1 MNTVFIILLSIIC
14 LLSAANFIYQFL
26 RKPADI
32 TPLIQGLQES
42 VRQQADSVTRT
53 TREEIVQN
61 RREIVQQSKDNR
73 QELSQSI
80 CQFGTQQKEIFD
92 LVNRQVGKMMSDNER
107 RFETLHRSTSDSFEL
122 IRKRVD
128 EKLTSIQQDNN
139 DNMEKIRAT
148 VDEKLHKTLEE
159 RLGRSFQIV
168 SEHLEKVQ
176 MGLGEMRNLAEGVGD
191 LKKVLSNVKTRG
203 ILGEIQLL
211 NIIEEIMT
219 TDQYG
224 VNIATV
230 PGCDCRVE
238 VAVKLPGSKGDE
250 KVVHLPIDSKF
261 PMDKYQYLLDAYEE
275 GDAQKIQN
283 CRKDLQRALLT
294 AAKDIKTKYVA
305 PPHTTDFA
313 IMFLPV
319 EGLYAEVSRQ
329 PDLLYRLKSE
339 FQILVVGPSN
349 LSAFLSS
356 LQMGF
361 RTLAIE
367 KRSSEVWSLLGEIKT
382 EFHKFGDALDKVHK
396 KLQEANNVIDRAG
409 VRRRAVQRRLNKV
422 EELPSA
428 EQLKINSVL

>member
-1 MNTVFIILLSIIC
+1 MVN
-14 LLSAANFIYQFL
+14 Q
-26 RKPADI
+26 R
-32 TPLIQGLQES
+32 
-42 VRQQADSVTRT
+42 
-53 TREEIVQN
+53 TREEILRN
-61 RREIVQQSKDNR
+61 RQEIIVQSKDNR
-73 QELSQSI
+73 QELSQTLR
-80 CQFGTQQKEIFD
+80 QFGAQQKDIFE
-92 LVNRQVGKMMSDNER
+92 LVNQQVGKMMTDNER
-107 RFETLHRSTSDSFEL
+107 RFETLHRSTADSFEL

-139 DNMEKIRAT
+139 TNMEKIWAT

-176 MGLGEMRNLAEGVGD
+176 MGLGEMRSLAEGVGD

-203 ILGEIQLL
+203 ILGELQLL
-211 NIIEEIMT
+211 NIMEEIMT

-224 VNIATV
+224 VNVVTV

-238 VAVKLPGSKGDE
+238 VAVKLPGSNRNEGI
-250 KVVHLPIDSKF
+250 VHLPIDSKF

-275 GDAQKIQN
+275 GCSQKIQS
-283 CRKDLQRALLT
+283 CQKDLQRALLI
-294 AAKDIKTKYVA
+294 AAKDIRTKYVA

-329 PDLLYRLKSE
+329 PDLLFRLKTE

-367 KRSSEVWSLLGEIKT
+367 KRSSEVWSLLSEIKT
-382 EFHKFGDALDKVHK
+382 EFHKFGDALDKVQK
-396 KLQEANNVIDRAG
+396 KLQEANNVIDKAG
-409 VRRRAVQRRLNKV
+409 VRQRAVERRLNKV

-428 EQLKINSVL
+428 EQLKLNSVL